1 MDFTGISIALFKLF
15 SLLVI
20 GFFIY
25 RKGFVDEH
33 FNRGLSWLVVNITN
47 PALILGSLASAGDIP
62 QQTVMRIV
70 IYGIGFYLM
79 LPFLAILIV
88 RICGIPKEQRGT
100 VQLLAIFSNT
110 GFMAIPIMMTLFGDL
125 SVFIINIM
133 NLPFNFL
140 IYTYGVYLIQ
150 KDIRERKKA
159 QMESAGKTEKDSGV
173 KIDWKLFFT
182 PGIVASFIALILY
195 FLKIQ
200 LPQIATE
207 TFKFIGD
214 TTPPLT
220 MLLLGTVL
228 AEQPLKGA
236 FSNVRLNIAMILK
249 LFLMP
254 LLGFVT
260 AKLVFTDPVIIAI
273 TVLTYAM
280 PCGSMCVMLSKNY
293 NGNTKTAS
301 SGVVFTTVLSL
312 ATIPLVY
319 FLLMLVL

>member
-15 SLLVI
+15 FLLVI

-70 IYGIGFYLM
+70 LYGIGFYLM

-88 RICGIPKEQRGT
+88 HLCGIPKEQRGT
-100 VQLLAIFSNT
+100 VQLLSIFSNT
-110 GFMAIPIMMTLFGDL
+110 GFMAIPIMLTLFGDM

-150 KDIRERKKA
+150 KDIRAR
-159 QMESAGKTEKDSGV
+159 KTEKTADV
-173 KIDWKLFFT
+173 KINWRLFFT

-236 FSNVRLNIAMILK
+236 FSNMRLNIAMILK

-254 LLGFVT
+254 FLGFVT
-260 AKLVFTDPVIIAI
+260 ARLIFSDPVIIAI

-293 NGNTKTAS
+293 NGDTKTAS

-312 ATIPLVY
+312 VTIPLVY